1 MYKQETSWCSGCS
14 ICTEW
19 WQCWWLIGWRTELE
33 RWRHRSTSGRRR
45 AESEAQRRQCGGSSG
60 QSGGDAE
67 ARRVRAVMIWRCARL
82 GRQLDG
88 SELIYLD
95 NRSGF
100 REWQTRGLVVLARSE
115 SWLASPRDGSHPRCW
130 IVVPYIYTHDIHHL
144 DQATGQ
150 PTESTARPT

>member
-1 MYKQETSWCSGCS
+1 MIVLMTDRVAHRVGAAA
-14 ICTEW
+14 T
-19 WQCWWLIGWRTELE
+19 R
-33 RWRHRSTSGRRR
+33 RHVG
-45 AESEAQRRQCGGSSG
+45 SEARWVRGPTTWGCARSERRQCGGSSC

-82 GRQLDG
+82 GHQLDG